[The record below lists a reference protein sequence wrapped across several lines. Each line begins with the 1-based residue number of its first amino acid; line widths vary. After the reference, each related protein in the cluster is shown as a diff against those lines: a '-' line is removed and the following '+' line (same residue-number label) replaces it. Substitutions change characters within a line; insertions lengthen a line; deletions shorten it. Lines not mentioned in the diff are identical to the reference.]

1 MRQSSSATRS
11 SGNMG
16 IPQDKF
22 IIKPEVAE
30 ALRNGQPV
38 VALESTIITHGM
50 EYPVN
55 RDTALAVEQIVRDNG
70 AVPATIA
77 ILNGVIKVGLTNEDI
92 EMLSSEGKK
101 NSRKCSRRDLAFVLA
116 RKMNGST
123 TVAGTMYL
131 AHKAGI

>member
-1 MRQSSSATRS
+1 M
-11 SGNMG
+11 
-16 IPQDKF
+16 
-22 IIKPEVAE
+22 
-30 ALRNGQPV
+30 
-38 VALESTIITHGM
+38 
-50 EYPVN
+50 
-55 RDTALAVEQIVRDNG
+55 RDNG

>member
-1 MRQSSSATRS
+1 MDFT
-11 SGNMG
+11 
-16 IPQDKF
+16 
-22 IIKPEVAE
+22 PEVRR
-30 ALRNGQPV
+30 ALDQGHPV

-70 AVPATIA
+70 AIPATIA

-92 EMLSSEGKK
+92 EMLSQEGRH
-101 NSRKCSRRDLAFVLA
+101 NSRKCSRRDLAFVIA

-123 TVAGTMYL
+123 TVAGTMYI
-131 AHKAGI
+131 ANMAGIKIFVTGGIGGVHRGAE